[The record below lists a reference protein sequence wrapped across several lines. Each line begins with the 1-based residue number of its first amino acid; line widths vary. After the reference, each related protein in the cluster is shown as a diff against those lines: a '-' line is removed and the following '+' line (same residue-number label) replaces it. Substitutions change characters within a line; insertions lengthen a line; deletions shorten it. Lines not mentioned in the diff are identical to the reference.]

1 MEIVLAF
8 AVYFAI
14 WAIVIFGSGYFNKLV
29 K

>member
-14 WAIVIFGSGYFNKLV
+14 WAIVIFGSNYFNKLV